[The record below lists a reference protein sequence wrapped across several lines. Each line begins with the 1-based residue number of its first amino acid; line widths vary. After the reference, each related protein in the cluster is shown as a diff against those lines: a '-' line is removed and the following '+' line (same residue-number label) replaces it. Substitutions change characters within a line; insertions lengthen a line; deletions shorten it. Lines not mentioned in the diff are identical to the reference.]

1 MTGYLARRLLQVLVT
16 MFVILTVL
24 FFLFRLMPGDPAS
37 MVLDPKMPPEAKEAL
52 RHQFGVDR
60 PLVTQ
65 YLLYLGNVFR
75 GNLGRS
81 FQSARPVLA
90 VILER
95 LPATLLLFT
104 TAVILAFTLGMWI
117 GKLIAWR
124 RGGPLEISC
133 TLLGLSFYTVFL
145 PWFGMLVIWIFAYQ
159 LDWFPLGGI
168 LTPELWISGASTW
181 AKALDVLHHLALPL
195 LVLTSVMF
203 AGSMLVMRSS
213 MLETLEQDYVTS
225 ARAKGLAERVVR
237 NRHAARNAM
246 LPLVT
251 SFTLSLAFS
260 MSGGVLTETVFS
272 WPGVGTELV
281 EAVMAQ
287 DYPLAQGAFLL
298 IAVVVLAAN
307 LVADVLYVVLDPRIR
322 YR

>member
-1 MTGYLARRLLQVLVT
+1 MSGYITRRLLQMIVT
-16 MFVILTVL
+16 LFVILTVL
-24 FFLFRLMPGDPAS
+24 FFLFRLMPGDPVS
-37 MVLDPKMPPEAKEAL
+37 MVLDPRMPPEAKEAL
-52 RHQFGVDR
+52 RRQFGLDR

-75 GNLGRS
+75 GNFGRS

-90 VILER
+90 VIVER
-95 LPATLLLFT
+95 LPTTLLLFT
-104 TAVILAFTLGMWI
+104 TASVFSFALGMWI

-124 RGGPLEISC
+124 RGGPLETSF

-145 PWFGMLVIWIFAYQ
+145 PWFGMLVIWIFAYR

-168 LTPELWISGASTW
+168 LSPELWISEASTW
-181 AKALDVLHHLALPL
+181 AKSLDVLHHLALPL
-195 LVLTSVMF
+195 FVLTAVMF

-213 MLETLEQDYVTS
+213 MLETLEQDYVTA
-225 ARAKGLAERVVR
+225 ARAKGLTERVVR

-272 WPGVGTELV
+272 WPGLGTELV
-281 EAVMAQ
+281 EAVLAQ
-287 DYPLAQGAFLL
+287 DFPLAQGAFLL
-298 IAVVVLAAN
+298 IAILVLAAN
-307 LVADVLYVVLDPRIR
+307 LVADLLYVVLDPRIR

>member
-1 MTGYLARRLLQVLVT
+1 MTGYIARRLLQMVVT
-16 MFVILTVL
+16 LFVILTVL
-24 FFLFRLMPGDPAS
+24 FFLFRLMPGDPVS

-52 RHQFGVDR
+52 RHQFGLDR
-60 PLVTQ
+60 PLVAQ
-65 YLLYLGNVFR
+65 YFFYLGNVFR
-75 GNLGRS
+75 GNFGRS

-90 VILER
+90 VIVDR

-104 TAVILAFTLGMWI
+104 TASVLSFALGMWI
-117 GKLIAWR
+117 GKLIVWR
-124 RGGPLEISC
+124 RGGPLETSC

-168 LTPELWISGASTW
+168 LTPELWIGAASTW
-181 AKALDVLHHLALPL
+181 AKSLDVLHHLALPL
-195 LVLTSVMF
+195 FVLTAVMF

-213 MLETLEQDYVTS
+213 MLETLEQDYVTA
-225 ARAKGLAERVVR
+225 ARAKGLSERVVK
-237 NRHAARNAM
+237 NKHAARNAM

-272 WPGVGTELV
+272 WPGLGTELV
-281 EAVMAQ
+281 EAVLAQ
-287 DYPLAQGAFLL
+287 DFPLAQGAFLL
-298 IAVVVLAAN
+298 IAILVLVAN
-307 LVADVLYVVLDPRIR
+307 LVADLLYVVLDPRIR